1 MRTQGAC
8 GRKGPCDR
16 SLVEA
21 PPCCTAARPCFQPR
35 AIVATQGPAP
45 GVHHVACGR
54 VVSCRV
60 LFCCTTPH
68 GFAFHSAIP
77 KRGARAS
84 YSQNAGAE
92 AWPDAHAASFSAP
105 TLSALLFLES
115 AARGIQDRPPTRC
128 RPTRQGKRG
137 RGNVRGSGR
146 AGVGGG
152 REWERESV
160 DVLSLLSS
168 RLPLRLPPPPPY
180 TLRGA
185 YAREGAELSAPAS
198 SESRQEIEKNSKS
211 GRTRRP
217 GPNNCRLG
225 SSRSSRDGMS
235 PGPRERERESE
246 SE

>member
-105 TLSALLFLES
+105 TLSALLLLES

-146 AGVGGG
+146 AGREEGGCG
-152 REWERESV
+152 CLVVAFFATAFATAS
-160 DVLSLLSS
+160 
-168 RLPLRLPPPPPY
+168 PAAIH
-180 TLRGA
+180 TTRG
-185 YAREGAELSAPAS
+185 
-198 SESRQEIEKNSKS
+198 I
-211 GRTRRP
+211 
-217 GPNNCRLG
+217 
-225 SSRSSRDGMS
+225 
-235 PGPRERERESE
+235 RERGG
-246 SE
+246 